1 MEIAGQ
7 RDKGR
12 WRAELLAAR
21 AAVPPEVRAAEAD
34 ALARSVTR
42 VLDIDRSRID
52 GSGGERCRPASG
64 SGSGAP
70 CSEWVAGYL
79 PVAGEPGSVAM
90 LDALRAAGARV
101 MVPVTGPPGPLDWA
115 EYTGIEGLRRARYGL
130 LEPEEPPLGV
140 AAIEWPEVIVI
151 PALAVDRRGVRL
163 GRGAGYYDRT
173 LPGARPDARL
183 VAVVRDS
190 ELLDVLPEEPH
201 DRRMGWALLP
211 EAGLCTLDADDRRI
225 DVRPAPR

>member
-1 MEIAGQ
+1 MEITGQ

-21 AAVPPEVRAAEAD
+21 AAVPPETRDAEAG
-34 ALARSVTR
+34 ALSRSVAR
-42 VLDIDRSRID
+42 VLDIDRPRAD
-52 GSGGERCRPASG
+52 GPGSERRPASG
-64 SGSGAP
+64 SGPG
-70 CSEWVAGYL
+70 WVAGYI

-130 LEPEEPPLGV
+130 LEPGGPPLGV
-140 AAIEWPEVIVI
+140 AAIEWPEVIVM

-173 LPGARPDARL
+173 LPAARPDACL

-211 EAGLCTLDADDRRI
+211 EAGLCRLDAEDREI
-225 DVRPAPR
+225 DARPVPR

>member
-21 AAVPPEVRAAEAD
+21 AAVPPETRAAEAE
-34 ALARSVTR
+34 ALSRSVSR
-42 VLDIDRSRID
+42 VLDLGARIIGGSGVPRPGGED
-52 GSGGERCRPASG
+52 GSGPASG
-64 SGSGAP
+64 
-70 CSEWVAGYL
+70 WVAGYI

-90 LDALRAAGARV
+90 LETLRAAGARV

-115 EYTGIEGLRRARYGL
+115 EYTGVDSLRRARYGL
-130 LEPEEPPLGV
+130 LEPDGPTLGA
-140 AAIEWPEVIVI
+140 AAIRWPEVILI

-173 LPGARPDARL
+173 LPAARPDTRL
-183 VAVVRDS
+183 VAVVRDT

-211 EAGLCTLDADDRRI
+211 EAGLCRLDAGDREIGAHR
-225 DVRPAPR
+225 